1 MKTILAGIALTLST
15 AAYAQSEPEIRVI
28 GAGVNAGGAQ
38 DNIGAGSSEKRAT
51 PAVFY
56 NDPGKSK
63 DDVVRAFMVQYA
75 RCAYELDKRGAEKL
89 MDMIPGTR
97 AYSQMAKRVA
107 DNRCMAVGDIKF
119 QHSSLQGA
127 LYAYRYKAEFGAR
140 APALNADPVDYAKLA
155 TSAEAP
161 WAARYVAY
169 RKLAQC
175 VVRADPIASRALVMG
190 PVGGAAEAGAVQA
203 ISASLGG
210 CLEKGATLALTKDR
224 LTGIVAEALYRLSV
238 PGGRGT

>member
-1 MKTILAGIALTLST
+1 MKTTLAFIALTLST
-15 AAYAQSEPEIRVI
+15 GAYAQAEPEIRVI

-38 DNIGAGSSEKRAT
+38 DSIGAGSSEKRAQ
-51 PAVFY
+51 PATFY
-56 NDPGKSK
+56 NDPAKSK
-63 DDVVRAFMVQYA
+63 DDVVRGFMVNYA

-107 DNRCMAVGDIKF
+107 ANQCMAVGDIKF

-127 LYAYRYKAEFGAR
+127 LYIYRYKTEFGSR
-140 APALNADPVDYAKLA
+140 TPALSADPIDYAKIA
-155 TSAEAP
+155 GSAEAP
-161 WAARYVAY
+161 WGARYVAY

-175 VVRADPIASRALVMG
+175 VVRADPVASRAVVMG
-190 PVGGAAEAGAVQA
+190 PVGSAQEAGAVQA

-210 CLEKGATLALTKDR
+210 CLEKGATVALTKDR
-224 LTGIVAEALYRLSV
+224 LVGIVAEALYRLSIRERA
-238 PGGRGT
+238 G